1 MIQVSSPK
9 ETKKNTKAE
18 RIIFKN
24 TTLKLPIVSE
34 TNLPYVDDASEVVD
48 LTSRVDNEENEELIL
63 EDLEAVESSVTDIVS
78 KSNLIK
84 NDILDDLESKS
95 QGLI

>member
-1 MIQVSSPK
+1 MFQVARPK

-24 TTLKLPIVSE
+24 TKLQLPIVSE

-84 NDILDDLESKS
+84 NDILNDLESKS
-95 QGLI
+95 RGLI